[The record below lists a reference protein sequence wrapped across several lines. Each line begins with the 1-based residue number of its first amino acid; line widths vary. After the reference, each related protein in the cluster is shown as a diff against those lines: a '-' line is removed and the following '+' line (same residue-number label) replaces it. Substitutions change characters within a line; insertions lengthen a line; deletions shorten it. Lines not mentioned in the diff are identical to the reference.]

1 VDSAVASGSAPTFS
15 TSTATVSAG
24 TTATYPVTL
33 PSSASNVSVQC
44 LNLPA
49 GSSCSYSSSGAV
61 SVVTG
66 TSSPT
71 GTYHVTVVFTET
83 LPGSGAPAFIL
94 APFLLLPLLR
104 LRRKFAA
111 RGAWITSTFLVALS
125 LAANLVSGCGG
136 AGSSPVSSQP
146 VASSHQVT
154 VSGTVTLTIK

>member
-1 VDSAVASGSAPTFS
+1 SAIASPTAIAVTVQNPAPGGGVSGTLQFQVDSAVASGSAPTFS

-83 LPGSGAPAFIL
+83 
-94 APFLLLPLLR
+94 
-104 LRRKFAA
+104 
-111 RGAWITSTFLVALS
+111 
-125 LAANLVSGCGG
+125 
-136 AGSSPVSSQP
+136 
-146 VASSHQVT
+146 
-154 VSGTVTLTIK
+154 